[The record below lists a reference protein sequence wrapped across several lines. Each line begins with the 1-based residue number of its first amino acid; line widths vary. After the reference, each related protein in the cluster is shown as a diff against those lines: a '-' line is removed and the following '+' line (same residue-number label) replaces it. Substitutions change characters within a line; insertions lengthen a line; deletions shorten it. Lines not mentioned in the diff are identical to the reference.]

1 MANRPLDDAPEP
13 PPRRPATVIAAIVLL
28 VPLALAALIPPG
40 STAAIPAVV
49 LVSGYALAA
58 LKLAAA
64 VGLWW
69 SRRWAAILGFVAVL
83 LDALTS
89 VPGLLFAEE
98 AATRALVA
106 VGLALS
112 IAALVLL
119 ALPASRR
126 AYA

>member
-1 MANRPLDDAPEP
+1 MATSPLDTAPALTA
-13 PPRRPATVIAAIVLL
+13 RRPATVTAAIVLL
-28 VPLALAALIPPG
+28 VVLALAALIPPG
-40 STAAIPAVV
+40 GTEALPAVV

-58 LKLAAA
+58 LKLVAA

-69 SRRWAAILGFVAVL
+69 RKRWAAILGCVAVL

-98 AATRALVA
+98 AATRAFVA

-119 ALPASRR
+119 VLPVSRR